1 MAEKVVAA
9 VVHLVWGFFLQ
20 LDLSTAS
27 RVAGERGGDLSSR
40 EQQRPCTDR
49 MDGRTDSSAGNPPS
63 ARSIWQGHLK
73 LIGKEEHDTHL

>member
-20 LDLSTAS
+20 LDLRTAS

-49 MDGRTDSSAGNPPS
+49 MDGRTAQLGTLPRRGRSGRGISS
-63 ARSIWQGHLK
+63 
-73 LIGKEEHDTHL
+73 